1 MNTVILNWPRSLWE
15 GDYGV
20 VKKIGRNEPIGV
32 EIHVCMETTQ
42 EISLYSY
49 LSQSSKTPCFS
60 YYHLCFFLYEIR
72 EQRAEQ
78 VLPRGEGAWWGGPN
92 NIYTCK

>member
-49 LSQSSKTPCFS
+49 LYFRLAKTPCFS
-60 YYHLCFFLYEIR
+60 YYLL
-72 EQRAEQ
+72 
-78 VLPRGEGAWWGGPN
+78 
-92 NIYTCK
+92 